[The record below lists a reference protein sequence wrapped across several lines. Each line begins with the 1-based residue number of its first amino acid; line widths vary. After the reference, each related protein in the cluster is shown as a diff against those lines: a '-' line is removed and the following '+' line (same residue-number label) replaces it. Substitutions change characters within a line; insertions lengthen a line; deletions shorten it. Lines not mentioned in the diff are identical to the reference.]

1 MAIPIL
7 IVDDDRDT
15 RDALALA
22 FEQAGYAVTTASDGH
37 DAWNRLHAGL
47 RPAVIVLDL
56 HMPVRSGSQFRTQL
70 LAYPELA
77 AIPVV
82 GCSADPFAREKASA
96 LGFAEAFT
104 KPFDMD
110 ALVGAVARLC
120 DGGSGRAAEKRVVP
134 PT

>member
-1 MAIPIL
+1 MAVPIL
-7 IVDDDRDT
+7 VVEDDLDT
-15 RDALALA
+15 RDAIALAL
-22 FEQAGYAVTTASDGH
+22 EQAGYAVTAAVDGH

-56 HMPVRSGSQFRTQL
+56 HMPVKSGSQFRTQL

-82 GCSADPFAREKASA
+82 GCSADPYTNEKSAA

-110 ALVGAVARLC
+110 LLVGAVGRLA
-120 DGGSGRAAEKRVVP
+120 RAA
-134 PT
+134 